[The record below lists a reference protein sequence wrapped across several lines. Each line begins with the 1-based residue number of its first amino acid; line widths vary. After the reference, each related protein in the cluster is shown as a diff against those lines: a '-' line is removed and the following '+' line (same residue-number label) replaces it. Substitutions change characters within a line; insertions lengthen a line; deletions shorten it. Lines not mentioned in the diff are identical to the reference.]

1 MVAQGSTAA
10 RPHRRRTTATG
21 LRPLDKDT
29 CRRCGKTG
37 HWAWDC
43 KNPKEGKEQVHL
55 AQADDDEP
63 MILMTELCALKEAVE
78 ELVSREERSSAEWG
92 KAKQSVSLDESCT

>member
-1 MVAQGSTAA
+1 
-10 RPHRRRTTATG
+10 
-21 LRPLDKDT
+21 
-29 CRRCGKTG
+29 
-37 HWAWDC
+37 
-43 KNPKEGKEQVHL
+43 
-55 AQADDDEP
+55 